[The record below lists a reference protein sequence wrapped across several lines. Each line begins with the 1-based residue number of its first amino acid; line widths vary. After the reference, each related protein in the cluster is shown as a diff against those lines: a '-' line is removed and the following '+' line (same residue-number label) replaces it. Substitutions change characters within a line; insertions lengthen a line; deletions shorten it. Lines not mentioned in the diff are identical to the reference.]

1 MQVSFEPSSAFQSE
15 YCTLE
20 IHNSRY
26 MPFLKSFAILLV
38 LLSSFSAWS
47 QNIPSPK
54 EHFGFNI
61 GDNYLLANY
70 SQTEAYFKKLDAAS
84 ERAKLLSIG
93 KTEEGRDQFMM
104 IITSPENHQNLEK
117 YKSIS
122 QRMARAE
129 GLTEADA
136 RTLAAQGKA
145 VVWIDGGLHATEVVG
160 AHQLIELAYQ
170 LNSRNDAETKLILDN
185 TIILMVHA
193 NPDGQELV
201 SNWYMRNSDT
211 TKRSTNNL
219 PRLYEKYAGHDN
231 NRDFYMLNLKE
242 TQNMGRQLFIEWIP
256 QIMYNHHQTG
266 PPGAVVAGPP
276 FRDPFN
282 HVYDPLV
289 MTSLDAVGAAMIN
302 RLNAEGKPGFTQRA
316 GSPYSTWYNG
326 GLRTTTYFH
335 NMIGLLTEIIGSPTP
350 SNIPLVPNR
359 LIPSSANP
367 HPITPRKWFFR
378 NSIDYSVSM
387 NYAVLMYATRHRDEL
402 LYNIYRMGKNSIEKG
417 NRDNWTQYPKR
428 IEEINELFKKE
439 QAGKSANAI
448 NSTTPEAW
456 GRNNAAIPMKLYDTV
471 FNNPALR
478 DPRAY
483 IIPADQ
489 PDLSTA
495 IRFLNA
501 LIRTGIV
508 VHKAE
513 QAFAANGKQY
523 PAGSFI
529 VKSNQ
534 AFRPHILDMFEP
546 QDHPNDFQYPGG
558 PPVPPYDAAGWTL
571 AYQMGLQFD
580 RILDGVEGPF
590 TQLPYGE
597 LIPMQS
603 KLSDGA
609 AKAGYIL
616 SAASNHSF
624 AAINE
629 ILQKQLGKVYRM
641 NAAAENLSAG
651 TFFVEASVKNAT
663 AIKSIAQN
671 NGADLKG
678 AEKKP
683 TNLQAI
689 QPARIALWDTYGGSM
704 PSGWMRW
711 IMEQFKFKADVIY
724 AQEIDKGDLKSKY
737 DIILFVGGAM
747 PSMTGRSG
755 GGGPKPEDVPEEF
768 RKTIGSISVDKS
780 IPALKQFMEEGGKI
794 LAIGSSTSLAYHLK
808 LPVKNMLTEMF
819 NGKERDLPNEK
830 FYIPGSLM
838 QITLNNQHAAAWGMQ
853 DKADV
858 LFDDSPVF
866 SINPEAQS
874 DGSIKPIAWFASD
887 KTLRSGWAWGQSY
900 LKDGVAGFEAKVGK
914 GALYAYGPEISFR
927 AQSHG
932 TFKLVFNQLYR

>member
-1 MQVSFEPSSAFQSE
+1 
-15 YCTLE
+15 
-20 IHNSRY
+20 
-26 MPFLKSFAILLV
+26 
-38 LLSSFSAWS
+38 
-47 QNIPSPK
+47 
-54 EHFGFNI
+54 
-61 GDNYLLANY
+61 
-70 SQTEAYFKKLDAAS
+70 
-84 ERAKLLSIG
+84 
-93 KTEEGRDQFMM
+93 
-104 IITSPENHQNLEK
+104 
-117 YKSIS
+117 
-122 QRMARAE
+122 
-129 GLTEADA
+129 
-136 RTLAAQGKA
+136 LAAQGKA

-211 TKRSTNNL
+211 AKRSTNNL

-242 TQNMGRQLFIEWIP
+242 TQNMGRQLFVEWIP

-367 HPITPRKWFFR
+367 YPITPRKWFFR

-417 NRDNWTQYPKR
+417 NKDTWTQYPKR

-439 QAGKSANAI
+439 QASKTPNANAG
-448 NSTTPEAW
+448 TTPEAW

-483 IIPADQ
+483 IISADQ
-489 PDLSTA
+489 PDFATA

-508 VHKAE
+508 VHKAD
-513 QAFAANGKQY
+513 QAFALNGKQY

-571 AYQMGLQFD
+571 AYQMGVQFD
-580 RILDGVEGPF
+580 RILEGVEGSF
-590 TQLPYGE
+590 TQLPHGE
-597 LIPMQS
+597 LIPIQGS
-603 KLSDGA
+603 SAEGSS
-609 AKAGYIL
+609 KAGYVL
-616 SAASNHSF
+616 NAASNHSF

-641 NAAAENLSAG
+641 NTTGDNLSAG
-651 TFFVEASVKNAT
+651 SFFIEASTKNAA
-663 AIKSIAQN
+663 AIKSIAQS
-671 NGADLKG
+671 NGANLKG

-689 QPARIALWDTYGGSM
+689 QPARVALWDTYGGSM

-711 IMEQFKFKADVIY
+711 IMEQFKFNVDLIY
-724 AQEIDKGDLKSKY
+724 AQDIDKGDLKSKY

-747 PSMTGRSG
+747 PSLTGRAG
-755 GGGPKPEDVPEEF
+755 GFGNPKPEETPDEF
-768 RKTIGSISVDKS
+768 KKTIGNISTDKS
-780 IPALKQFMEEGGKI
+780 IPALKQFMEEGGRI
-794 LAIGSSTSLAYHLK
+794 LTIGSSTSLAYHLK

-838 QITLNNQHAAAWGMQ
+838 QITLNNQHPAAWGMPE
-853 DKADV
+853 KADV

-866 SINPEAQS
+866 SINPEAQA

-900 LKDGVAGFEAKVGK
+900 LKDGVAGFEAKIGK
-914 GALYAYGPEISFR
+914 GALYAFGPEITFR